1 MAINQV
7 CSRCRSLHSLRA
19 MACKKCGFMFGTRRK
34 YKVVVYGVNG
44 KRTTKVLDDLHR
56 ARKYESK
63 LKTQA
68 TENELFGITEVPLID
83 EVWGKYMSWA
93 KQNKKSWRDD
103 EQRWTRHIQPHLKG
117 RKMNTISAY
126 DVEKVTSQMRS
137 KREYAPATIKQVIVL
152 VKRLYNWAA
161 GMELYRGENPASRI
175 KLPKINNEVTECLTR
190 DEIDRLLVTLNRW
203 WNKRVAMLVEFAVLT
218 GLRRGELFALK
229 WADVDLEN
237 GWIFLRGTKG
247 GKDTQLPISDRA
259 LGILRKAK
267 ALVSAHGCPNVF
279 PNRHGDQRTTLGHSW
294 TRIKKAAGI
303 SPGFRFH
310 GLRHTFASYLASSG
324 KVSQYTL
331 QKLLTHKTPQMTQ
344 RYAHLFDQTLRDGV
358 NLLPELI

>member
-1 MAINQV
+1 LSV
-7 CSRCRSLHSLRA
+7 RA
-19 MACKKCGFMFGTRRK
+19 KACKRCGFKFGSQKK
-34 YKVVVYGVNG
+34 YKVIVKGING
-44 KRTTKVLDDLHR
+44 KRTTKVLDDLLR
-56 ARKYESK
+56 AKKLENK

-68 TENELFGITEVPLID
+68 IENELFGITDVPLID
-83 EVWGKYMSWA
+83 EVWAKYLSWA

-103 EQRWTRHIQPHLKG
+103 EQRWARHVEPHLKG
-117 RKMNTISAY
+117 KKMDSVSAY
-126 DVEKVTSQMRS
+126 DVEKITSQMRS
-137 KREYAPATIKQVIVL
+137 KREYAAATIKQIIVL

-190 DEIDRLLVTLNRW
+190 EEIDRLLATLNRW

-247 GKDTQLPISDRA
+247 GKDTQLPISARA

-267 ALVSAHGCPNVF
+267 TLVPAPDCPNVF
-279 PNRHGDQRTTLGHSW
+279 PNYYGNQRTTIGNSW

>member
-1 MAINQV
+1 MAINEV

-19 MACKKCGFMFGTRRK
+19 MACKKCGFMFGARRK

-68 TENELFGITEVPLID
+68 IENELFGITEVPLID
-83 EVWGKYMSWA
+83 DVWDKYLSWA
-93 KQNKKSWRDD
+93 MQNKKSWRDD
-103 EQRWTRHIQPHLKG
+103 EQRWARHIQPHLKG

-161 GMELYRGENPASRI
+161 GMDIYRGENPASRI
-175 KLPKINNEVTECLTR
+175 KLPKINNEVTECLTETR
-190 DEIDRLLVTLNRW
+190 DRPTVGDAQWW

-259 LGILRKAK
+259 LG
-267 ALVSAHGCPNVF
+267 F
-279 PNRHGDQRTTLGHSW
+279 
-294 TRIKKAAGI
+294 
-303 SPGFRFH
+303 
-310 GLRHTFASYLASSG
+310 
-324 KVSQYTL
+324 
-331 QKLLTHKTPQMTQ
+331 
-344 RYAHLFDQTLRDGV
+344 
-358 NLLPELI
+358 

>member
-1 MAINQV
+1 MAVYQV
-7 CSRCRSLHSLRA
+7 CSECKSVLSVRAKACRN
-19 MACKKCGFMFGTRRK
+19 CGSTFGSQKK
-34 YKVVVYGVNG
+34 YKVVVRGVNG
-44 KRTTKVLDDLHR
+44 KRTTKVLDDLLR
-56 ARKYESK
+56 AKKYENK
-63 LKTQA
+63 LKTQSL
-68 TENELFGITEVPLID
+68 ENELFGITESPLID
-83 EVWGKYMSWA
+83 EVWAKYISWA

-103 EQRWTRHIQPHLKG
+103 EQRWARHVEPHLKG
-117 RKMNTISAY
+117 KKMNTISAY
-126 DVEKVTSQMRS
+126 DVEKITSQMRS
-137 KREYAPATIKQVIVL
+137 KREYAAATIKQIIVL

-190 DEIDRLLVTLNRW
+190 QEIDRLLVTLNGW

-218 GLRRGELFALK
+218 GLRRGELFSLK

-247 GKDTQLPISDRA
+247 GKDTQLPISEKA
-259 LGILRKAK
+259 LGILKRAK
-267 ALVSAHGCPNVF
+267 HMMPSPGCLNVF
-279 PNRHGDQRTTLGHSW
+279 PNRHGEQRTTIGNSW

-303 SPGFRFH
+303 SPLFRFH